1 MAKKPKFD
9 AEFEA
14 ELLKIMRHD
23 MGRGLLDDIPD
34 VDLEEIA
41 EDLTY
46 AKRVLILT
54 GFPVRCPDGFHGET
68 DGPSGATNLAAA
80 LNRCGVEVWIVTDGP
95 SYPLLK
101 AATAFMAP
109 KTTVLCVEGRQS
121 AALAAEWVD
130 RIQPTH
136 VISLERP
143 GMAEDGHYHN
153 VRGLIID
160 DMVTDTEPFYQ
171 EARHHGAHT
180 IAIGDGGNE
189 LGMGAYRKQV
199 IANVPSGELV
209 CAYQKADWTLA
220 SGISNWWGWGIAA
233 MLSVKKGTMLLPT
246 LEQEEE
252 LLRVVVEAGGVDGV
266 TARPEMTVDN
276 MCLEEYLSILEEVRQ
291 ATIREL
297 KESHWRMK

>member
-1 MAKKPKFD
+1 MVRSVKFD

-34 VDLEEIA
+34 IELEDVA
-41 EDLTY
+41 EDLMT

-54 GFPVRCPDGFHGET
+54 GFPVRCEDGFHGET

-80 LNRCGVEVWIVTDGP
+80 LLACGCQVWIITDKP

-101 AATAFMAP
+101 AATAFRAP
-109 KTTVLCVEGRQS
+109 KAQVFCVEGRQS
-121 AALAAEWVD
+121 AALAAEWMD

-153 VRGLIID
+153 VRGKIID
-160 DMVTDTEPFYQ
+160 DMVTDTEPFFQ

-189 LGMGAYRKQV
+189 LGMGTYRKQV

-209 CAYQKADWTLA
+209 CAYQCSDWTLA
-220 SGISNWWGWGIAA
+220 SGISNWWGWGLAA
-233 MLSVKKGTMLLPT
+233 MLSVKRDKMLLPT
-246 LEQEEE
+246 RKEEEE
-252 LLRVVVEAGGVDGV
+252 LLRVVVEAGGVDGC
-266 TARPEMTVDN
+266 TARPELTVDK
-276 MCLEEYLSILEEVRQ
+276 MGLEEYLGILDEVRQ
-291 ATIREL
+291 ATI
-297 KESHWRMK
+297 KEIKKIHWRMR

>member
-1 MAKKPKFD
+1 
-9 AEFEA
+9 
-14 ELLKIMRHD
+14 

-189 LGMGAYRKQV
+189 LGMGTYRKQV

-297 KESHWRMK
+297 KKSHWRMK